1 MMIRS
6 VALAS
11 VCTVLLAATAAGPV
25 SAAAEKPRE
34 IQLVEEAYKNLLAGK
49 AKEAVARYSEAIESR
64 ALGANELAR
73 ALLNRALAWQN
84 LGQHREAIDDYS
96 TAMRL
101 DALSARMRAV
111 ALYNRG
117 LSQLKLDQPARAI
130 DDFTNALF
138 LDAEF
143 SQAYYSRANA
153 LRQAGQFLFA
163 LSDYEK
169 SLRYQHPERYL
180 PYYGEALTYRS
191 LRRTEQ
197 AQKALLLALTAN
209 PDFQPAK
216 DLLRQISNGEGAP
229 PVKEKRVLNLATSEE
244 MVQAAGAADG
254 IVTGSLQTGQ
264 PDLVMRK
271 TNLPDAK
278 RPPASLLPERD
289 EDEVK
294 TASLVTST
302 RQVAAI
308 VAGKQPVAVKK
319 DIVANQQ
326 PAAEPVQESEARAEE
341 AVEMPEG
348 WTVQLSSQRNADAA
362 WSVWKKLTAK
372 HGRLLVGSD
381 PLVYKADLGAQ
392 GIYYRL
398 RVNRI
403 ESRRAAQSLCAKLKS
418 RGTSCF
424 VSNAQG

>member
-1 MMIRS
+1 MMIKS

-11 VCTVLLAATAAGPV
+11 VCTVLLAATAAAPV
-25 SAAAEKPRE
+25 AAAAEKPRE
-34 IQLVEEAYKNLLAGK
+34 IQLVEEAYKDLLAGK
-49 AKEAVARYSEAIESR
+49 AKEAVAGYSEAIESR
-64 ALGANELAR
+64 ALGADALAQ

-143 SQAYYSRANA
+143 PQAYYSRANA

-163 LSDYEK
+163 LSDYEN
-169 SLRYQHPERYL
+169 SLRYQHPERHL

-216 DLLRQISNGEGAP
+216 DLLRQLSDGDVAP
-229 PVKEKRVLNLATSEE
+229 AVKEKRVLNLASSED
-244 MVQAAGAADG
+244 MAQAAGAADN
-254 IVTGSLQTGQ
+254 I
-264 PDLVMRK
+264 P
-271 TNLPDAK
+271 
-278 RPPASLLPERD
+278 
-289 EDEVK
+289 
-294 TASLVTST
+294 
-302 RQVAAI
+302 
-308 VAGKQPVAVKK
+308 
-319 DIVANQQ
+319 
-326 PAAEPVQESEARAEE
+326 
-341 AVEMPEG
+341 
-348 WTVQLSSQRNADAA
+348 
-362 WSVWKKLTAK
+362 
-372 HGRLLVGSD
+372 
-381 PLVYKADLGAQ
+381 
-392 GIYYRL
+392 
-398 RVNRI
+398 
-403 ESRRAAQSLCAKLKS
+403 
-418 RGTSCF
+418 
-424 VSNAQG
+424 

>member
-180 PYYGEALTYRS
+180 PYYGEALTYQS

-326 PAAEPVQESEARAEE
+326 PAAEPAQESEARAEE

>member
-1 MMIRS
+1 MMIKS

-11 VCTVLLAATAAGPV
+11 VCTVLLAATAAAPV
-25 SAAAEKPRE
+25 AAAAEKPRE
-34 IQLVEEAYKNLLAGK
+34 IQLVEEAYKDLLAGK
-49 AKEAVARYSEAIESR
+49 AKEAVAGYSEAIESR
-64 ALGANELAR
+64 ALGADALAQ

-143 SQAYYSRANA
+143 PQAYYSRANA

-163 LSDYEK
+163 LSDYEN
-169 SLRYQHPERYL
+169 SLRYQHPERHL

-216 DLLRQISNGEGAP
+216 DLLRQLSDGDVAP
-229 PVKEKRVLNLATSEE
+229 AVKEKRVLNLASSED
-244 MVQAAGAADG
+244 MAQAAGAADN
-254 IVTGSLQTGQ
+254 IVTGSLQTDQ

-271 TNLPDAK
+271 TNLPEPK
-278 RPPASLLPERD
+278 RPPASLLPERG
-289 EDEVK
+289 EEQVK
-294 TASLVTST
+294 TVSLVTT
-302 RQVAAI
+302 ARQVEAS
-308 VAGKQPVAVKK
+308 VAGRQPLVDNKDSVAR
-319 DIVANQQ
+319 QQ
-326 PAAEPVQESEARAEE
+326 PAPKTAQEPETRAAETA
-341 AVEMPEG
+341 EMPQG

-362 WSVWKKLTAK
+362 WSVWKKLAAK
-372 HGRLLVGSD
+372 HGSLLAGSD
-381 PLVYKADLGAQ
+381 PLVYRADLGAQ

-403 ESRRAAQSLCAKLKS
+403 ESRGAAQSLCAKLKS